1 MLLMLSQALVEIL
14 RRDSDQSLKDML
26 VSIR

>member
-1 MLLMLSQALVEIL
+1 MPLMLSQALVEIL
-14 RRDSDQSLKDML
+14 RRDPDQSLKDML